1 MAVERHIHDDRYF
14 TKGDLF
20 FGQVDAVVGAV
31 RTTVG
36 QQKRW
41 VIRSGYALVLP
52 HLTIGSGADLVIEDG
67 GEVKL
72 V

>member
-1 MAVERHIHDDRYF
+1 VAVEPHIHDNRYF
-14 TKGDLF
+14 TRGDLF
-20 FGQVDAVVGAV
+20 YGQVDVVVGAV
-31 RTTVG
+31 RTSVG

-52 HLTIGSGADLVIEDG
+52 YLTIDAGANLVIEDD
-67 GEVKL
+67 GELTL

>member
-1 MAVERHIHDDRYF
+1 MPVEQHIHDGRYF

-20 FGQVDAVVGAV
+20 YGQVDVVVGAV

-36 QQKRW
+36 QQRRW

-52 HLTIGSGADLVIEDG
+52 HLTIEAGAELVIDDGGDLV
-67 GEVKL
+67 L